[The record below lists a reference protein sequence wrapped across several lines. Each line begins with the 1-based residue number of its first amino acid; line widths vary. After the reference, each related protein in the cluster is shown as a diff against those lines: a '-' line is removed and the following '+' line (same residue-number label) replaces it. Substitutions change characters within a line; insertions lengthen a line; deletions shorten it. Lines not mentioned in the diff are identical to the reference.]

1 MLQQQIREDSYQLM
15 NLIRSGSTLNIELAL
30 QLAKSQDIALD
41 LSNYTKLYAW
51 LDYFVQGLPISNYQ
65 ALLEELFELEV
76 LNLSLSQQKKIPP
89 FIGLLSNL
97 RVLILSLNNLTSLP
111 QTINQLTQLESLHLS
126 HNKLKRLPSGI
137 QNLQQLKTLRLG
149 NNEIK
154 KLPSSILQIS
164 NLEHLD
170 LEYNQITRLPLDIG
184 QLYKLKTLNLKHN
197 PIVDLPQ
204 SLRFLTKLEKLVLPA
219 HLAQKSSSIE
229 LIKKLPTC
237 TIQFGNNITVINQEC

>member
-30 QLAKSQDIALD
+30 QLAKSQDIVLN
-41 LSNYTKLYAW
+41 LSSYTKLYTW
-51 LDYFVQGLPISNYQ
+51 LDYFVQGISINNPQ

-111 QTINQLTQLESLHLS
+111 KTIGQLVQLESLHLS

-137 QNLQQLKTLRLG
+137 QNLQQLKTLKLG
-149 NNEIK
+149 NNQIE
-154 KLPSSILQIS
+154 KLPSSIFKIK

-170 LEYNQITRLPLDIG
+170 LEYNQITRLPLGIG
-184 QLYKLKTLNLKHN
+184 QLYKLKTLNLQHN
-197 PIVDLPQ
+197 PMIDLPQ
-204 SLRFLTKLEKLVLPA
+204 SLCSLTNLKKLVLPA
-219 HLAQKSSSIE
+219 HFAQKSSSIE
-229 LIKKLPTC
+229 LINKLPTC
-237 TIQFGNNITVINQEC
+237 AIQFGNNIAVINKQY